1 MDPLRNPVTEEEVA
15 AVRTI
20 LQLRKLGYACA
31 INNEN
36 SKVLAVTDGGIDMD
50 IIDALRML
58 SDDYLVDTAL
68 NEVTDAV
75 MKIYHECPTWPVMKT
90 STLLGVISQYHMQLR
105 AAEASDGDGD

>member
-36 SKVLAVTDGGIDMD
+36 SKVLAITDGGIDMD
-50 IIDALRML
+50 IINALRVL
-58 SDDYLVDTAL
+58 SLPPPLVSATAGPKPG
-68 NEVTDAV
+68 TARTPRP
-75 MKIYHECPTWPVMKT
+75 HRT
-90 STLLGVISQYHMQLR
+90 
-105 AAEASDGDGD
+105 